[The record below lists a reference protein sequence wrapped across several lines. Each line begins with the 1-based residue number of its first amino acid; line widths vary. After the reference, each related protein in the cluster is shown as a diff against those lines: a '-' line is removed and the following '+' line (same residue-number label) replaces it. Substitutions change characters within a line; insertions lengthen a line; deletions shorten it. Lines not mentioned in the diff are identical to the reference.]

1 MDGYGWNG
9 DAIIVLTLGSLA
21 GLTWH
26 VSYHLYTGRCR
37 MSLCRSVALSLC
49 RSGMLMEEKR
59 KDKEESDT
67 EDENRNVDVLYR
79 V

>member
-1 MDGYGWNG
+1 
-9 DAIIVLTLGSLA
+9 
-21 GLTWH
+21 
-26 VSYHLYTGRCR
+26 
-37 MSLCRSVALSLC
+37 
-49 RSGMLMEEKR
+49 MLMEEKR